1 MASLGVFAHRIR
13 DLWGER
19 PGFDWLMALALLAG
33 HFTYCHVA
41 NTEGLFAS
49 IAPDR
54 RKDIYTT
61 AASASALI
69 GGFGTAAI
77 SQYATASGR
86 RMLEIRRRFGT
97 SLRRNWG
104 GILSSML
111 FVTAVCLIALIVDT
125 NKEPGKSGW
134 LVETALFLG
143 ALRAARL
150 VWLFGM
156 LIDVADQDVTE
167 PRRSPAVAI
176 PQTRRPDAGDRPNTP
191 GSS

>member
-1 MASLGVFAHRIR
+1 MASFGVFARRIR

-19 PGFDWLMALALLAG
+19 PAVDWLMALALLAG
-33 HFTYCHVA
+33 HLIYCHAA
-41 NTEGLFAS
+41 NTDAFFVS
-49 IAPDR
+49 ITPDR

-86 RMLEIRRRFGT
+86 RMLEIRRRFGA

-111 FVTAVCLIALIVDT
+111 IITGICLLALMLDSQK
-125 NKEPGKSGW
+125 NPGLTGW
-134 LVETALFLG
+134 LVEVALLLG
-143 ALRAARL
+143 TMRAVRL
-150 VWLFGM
+150 IWLFGM

-176 PQTRRPDAGDRPNTP
+176 PQTRRPGTGNHPTTP
-191 GSS
+191 E

>member
-1 MASLGVFAHRIR
+1 M
-13 DLWGER
+13 
-19 PGFDWLMALALLAG
+19 
-33 HFTYCHVA
+33 YCHVTDA
-41 NTEGLFAS
+41 EALFATLT
-49 IAPDR
+49 PDR

-104 GILSSML
+104 GVLSSML
-111 FVTAVCLIALIVDT
+111 IITAVCLLALILDT
-125 NKEPGKSGW
+125 SKKPGATGW
-134 LVETALFLG
+134 LVEAVLFLG
-143 ALRAARL
+143 TLRAARL
-150 VWLFGM
+150 IWLFGM

-176 PQTRRPDAGDRPNTP
+176 PQSRRPGPGSTRNTP
-191 GSS
+191 GAG

>member
-1 MASLGVFAHRIR
+1 MASMGVIARRIR
-13 DLWGER
+13 NLWGER
-19 PGFDWLMALALLAG
+19 PGIDWLAAVGLLAI
-33 HFTYCHVA
+33 HFTYCRA
-41 NTEGLFAS
+41 TDTEALFAS
-49 IAPDR
+49 ITSDR

-86 RMLEIRRRFGT
+86 RMLEIRRRFGS

-111 FVTAVCLIALIVDT
+111 AITAVCLIALIFDT
-125 NKEPGKSGW
+125 GKNPGPIGW

-143 ALRAARL
+143 ALRAVRL
-150 VWLFGM
+150 IWLFGM

-176 PQTRRPDAGDRPNTP
+176 PQTRRPGGGNQPNTP
-191 GSS
+191 STG

>member
-1 MASLGVFAHRIR
+1 MASLGVFIR
-13 DLWGER
+13 RVRNLWGER
-19 PGFDWLMALALLAG
+19 PGVDWLTAAALLIA
-33 HFTYCHVA
+33 HLTYCHVTDA
-41 NTEGLFAS
+41 EPLFAS
-49 IAPDR
+49 IASDR

-86 RMLEIRRRFGT
+86 RMLELRRRFGE
-97 SLRRNWG
+97 SLRRNWSG
-104 GILSSML
+104 TLSAML
-111 FVTAVCLIALIVDT
+111 IVTAVCLLALIFDT
-125 NKEPGKSGW
+125 DKRPGHTSW
-134 LVETALFLG
+134 VVECALFLG

-176 PQTRRPDAGDRPNTP
+176 PRTRHRNHPNSP
-191 GSS
+191 G

>member
-1 MASLGVFAHRIR
+1 MTSLGVFARQVR

-19 PGFDWLMALALLAG
+19 PGIDWLMAVALLLG
-33 HFTYCHVA
+33 HLIYCHVTH
-41 NTEGLFAS
+41 TEALFAS
-49 IAPDR
+49 ITPDR

-86 RMLEIRRRFGT
+86 RMLELRRRFGV

-111 FVTAVCLIALIVDT
+111 VVTAICLLALIFDT
-125 NKEPGKSGW
+125 DKHPGYMGW
-134 LVETALFLG
+134 LVESALLLG
-143 ALRAARL
+143 AFRAARL
-150 VWLFGM
+150 IWLFGM

-176 PQTRRPDAGDRPNTP
+176 PQTRRPGTGNRP
-191 GSS
+191 GLS

>member
-1 MASLGVFAHRIR
+1 MTSLGVLARRIR

-19 PGFDWLMALALLAG
+19 PGIDWLTAAVLLLA
-33 HFTYCHVA
+33 HLTYCHA
-41 NTEGLFAS
+41 TNTEALFAS
-49 IAPDR
+49 ITPDR

-61 AASASALI
+61 TASASALI

-97 SLRRNWG
+97 SLRRNWVG
-104 GILSSML
+104 TLSSML
-111 FVTAVCLIALIVDT
+111 VITAVCLLALIFDT
-125 NKEPGKSGW
+125 DKKPGFVGW
-134 LVETALFLG
+134 LVESALLLG
-143 ALRAARL
+143 ALRAVRL
-150 VWLFGM
+150 IWLFGM

-176 PQTRRPDAGDRPNTP
+176 PRTRRPNDGNRWNSP
-191 GSS
+191 GSG